1 MIIELVLGCPIKR
14 DSNATTYG
22 FIIVQ
27 HSAEIGE
34 MTKFWAKNGG
44 ANMATETQ
52 ACVYPKSAGSIWT
65 TSLLWPLQRLALCLL

>member
-44 ANMATETQ
+44 ANNLANG
-52 ACVYPKSAGSIWT
+52 AP
-65 TSLLWPLQRLALCLL
+65 LLIDISNNCCPI

>member
-1 MIIELVLGCPIKR
+1 MELVLGCPIKR

-27 HSAEIGE
+27 HSAEIGK

-44 ANMATETQ
+44 ANMATETHGFHNL
-52 ACVYPKSAGSIWT
+52 ANGAP
-65 TSLLWPLQRLALCLL
+65 LLIDISNNCCPIYGEQGYCL